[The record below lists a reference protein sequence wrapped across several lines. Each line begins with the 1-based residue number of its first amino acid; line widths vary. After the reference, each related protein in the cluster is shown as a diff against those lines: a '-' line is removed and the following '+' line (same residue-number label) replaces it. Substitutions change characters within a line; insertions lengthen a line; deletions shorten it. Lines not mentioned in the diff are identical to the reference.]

1 MWILR
6 NKLINN
12 NKEVR
17 IINEFFVRENKL
29 EYYNYEKR
37 KKYLIYY
44 GMTFI
49 RIL

>member
-37 KKYLIYY
+37 KKYLYI
-44 GMTFI
+44 MVW
-49 RIL
+49 LL